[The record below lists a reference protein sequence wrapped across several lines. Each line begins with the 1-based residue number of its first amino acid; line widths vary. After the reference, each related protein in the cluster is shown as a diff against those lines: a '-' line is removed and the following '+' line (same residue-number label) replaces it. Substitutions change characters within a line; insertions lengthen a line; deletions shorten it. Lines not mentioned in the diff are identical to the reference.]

1 LTTVNIRAA
10 RPGRPTLILVKA
22 ARAPGAH
29 DARHACARPPA
40 GRRPRHPVKR
50 LAVLTSGGDAPGMN
64 AAIRA
69 VTRAG
74 IHEGFEV
81 FGIRH
86 GYSGLIAGDFRPLGA
101 RDVGGIID
109 SAGTFLG
116 STRCEALRTEAGLR
130 QALRNIEAQAL
141 TALVVIG
148 GNGSQT
154 GAWALCRAGAP
165 LIGVASTIDNDVVGA
180 DPTIGTT
187 SAAEVAMEAIDRL
200 RVTAASLQRTFL
212 VEVMGRSSGHL
223 ALAAGI
229 AGGAEDIVIP
239 EVETSAAEVARHLR
253 DSHRRGKRHA
263 IVVVAEG
270 ASPGVDELAGYLQG
284 EGAGLAPDL
293 RVTRLGHIQRGGA
306 PCAFDR
312 LLASRVG
319 AAAAGAA
326 AGSRFGIVL
335 GLRLGEVAE
344 TPLAEVAGRVRPA
357 DRRLHALATVLET

>member
-1 LTTVNIRAA
+1 
-10 RPGRPTLILVKA
+10 LILVKA
-22 ARAPGAH
+22 ASATGAH
-29 DARHACARPPA
+29 DARHAYERPSAAP
-40 GRRPRHPVKR
+40 RPRQPVKR

-81 FGIRH
+81 FGVRH
-86 GYSGLIAGDFRPLGA
+86 GYSGLVAGEFQPLGA

-116 STRCEALRTEAGLR
+116 STRCEALRTEAGR
-130 QALRNIEAQAL
+130 GQALRNIEAHEL

-154 GAWALCRAGAP
+154 GAWELSRAGAP
-165 LIGVASTIDNDVVGA
+165 LIGVASTIDNDVVGC

-187 SAAEVAMEAIDRL
+187 SATEVAMEAIDRL

-212 VEVMGRSSGHL
+212 VEVMGRTSGHL

-229 AGGAEDIVIP
+229 AGGAEYIVIP

-253 DSHRRGKRHA
+253 DSRRRGKRHA

-270 ASPGVDELAGYLQG
+270 ASLGIDGLAGYLQG
-284 EGAGLAPDL
+284 EGAGLEPDL
-293 RVTRLGHIQRGGA
+293 RITRLGHIQRGGA

-319 AAAAGAA
+319 AAAADAA

-357 DRRLHALATVLET
+357 DRRLHALAAVLET